1 MEARRIR
8 RLPAE
13 RQDRICAFAPPAAP
27 GLDGAGHQELNDDRP
42 AVGCGM
48 VEIVVWEER
57 RGEERAVLDPVLI
70 PEILRVDQQV
80 DVKAGAHQMS
90 APCSYGA
97 VTRD

>member
-1 MEARRIR
+1 
-8 RLPAE
+8 
-13 RQDRICAFAPPAAP
+13 
-27 GLDGAGHQELNDDRP
+27 
-42 AVGCGM
+42 M
-48 VEIVVWEER
+48 VEIVVWEERRGEER